1 MERLL
6 EVMRRLRDPDTGCAW
21 DLEQNFKSIAPYA
34 IEEAYEVVD
43 AIQREDLLDLKDELG
58 DLLLQVVFHSQMASE
73 LGEFEFNDVVSG
85 IVDKM
90 IRRHP
95 HVFGDQTFTTPAE
108 VKAPW
113 EAIKSKERAEKKASS
128 NVPSSQQESDDAALA
143 SALDGIAKSLPAL
156 KRADKIQKRAARV
169 GFDWPEVEPVFD
181 KITEEVSEVKDAVA
195 RSNSAD
201 IEDELGDLLFTVVNL
216 TRHYGVDAEMALAKA
231 NDKFSQRFK
240 KVERLAHDGQTEMLS
255 MSLEELDA
263 LWDLAKK
270 ELG

>member
-1 MERLL
+1 M
-6 EVMRRLRDPDTGCAW
+6 
-21 DLEQNFKSIAPYA
+21 
-34 IEEAYEVVD
+34 
-43 AIQREDLLDLKDELG
+43 
-58 DLLLQVVFHSQMASE
+58 
-73 LGEFEFNDVVSG
+73 
-85 IVDKM
+85 
-90 IRRHP
+90 
-95 HVFGDQTFTTPAE
+95 
-108 VKAPW
+108 
-113 EAIKSKERAEKKASS
+113 
-128 NVPSSQQESDDAALA
+128 
-143 SALDGIAKSLPAL
+143 
-156 KRADKIQKRAARV
+156 
-169 GFDWPEVEPVFD
+169 
-181 KITEEVSEVKDAVA
+181 SEVKDAVA